1 MRTSRGDGRSG
12 TTKGH
17 RNGTRNREGETKEG
31 GRRKD
36 RSASSLG
43 ARLSDKAIKSLTVQ
57 VEVGQDSAG
66 KGRDVVSWGS
76 RMEGIR
82 VFTQAIDRN

>member
-31 GRRKD
+31 GRKD

-57 VEVGQDSAG
+57 VEVGQDSD
-66 KGRDVVSWGS
+66 KQLIVIDFPWIRKC
-76 RMEGIR
+76 RGIHHYHW
-82 VFTQAIDRN
+82 